1 MIFTKESLLEI
12 GYSWLPQRSKL
23 WAERFPT
30 CKSFNRFSGDAML
43 RMINL
48 YNILIHRLTLGEAQ
62 RMEHALAKELPSKA
76 YNEMLVFNW
85 LKDKYL
91 YEQKIN

>member
-12 GYSWLPQRSKL
+12 GYRWLPNSSKL
-23 WAERFPT
+23 LSDRFPT
-30 CKSFNRFSGDAML
+30 RKSFDRFSGDAIL

-48 YNILIHRLTLGEAQ
+48 YNILIHRLTLPEAQ
-62 RMEHALAKELPSKA
+62 SMEQALTKELPLRTYS
-76 YNEMLVFNW
+76 EMLVFSW

-91 YEQKIN
+91 YEQRIN